1 MGTSRI
7 HCSVRTPCVQMP
19 TACGYAAVAISTDGT
34 APLFTIRCVICS
46 IGEVDDQKRTAHG
59 AEDAEDAER
68 LLDGALASLAGVE
81 HGDAEL
87 DDLVGEENR
96 LVALWVRGREGTDCP
111 GGAIRWFRGRFCRER
126 CRRGRI
132 ARRTSRP

>member
-1 MGTSRI
+1 MMCTSDWVGTSRI

-68 LLDGALASLAGVE
+68 RSALQVVAAQARKMSTLIAQ
-81 HGDAEL
+81 
-87 DDLVGEENR
+87 VGEK
-96 LVALWVRGREGTDCP
+96 
-111 GGAIRWFRGRFCRER
+111 
-126 CRRGRI
+126 
-132 ARRTSRP
+132 